1 MKNKRVIALIATA
14 GLIVS
19 VPVTS
24 MAGDTLG
31 TSFQTSMTDVAEEE
45 QSIKDTA
52 DAETVGKSLSDND
65 TDEAVPDADSPVSD
79 NPYSIPDT
87 VTSGLSY
94 AVPDTSSS
102 IDASIDTSALQK
114 QSATVSGG
122 MLDLS
127 EPLGNDG
134 ISPQAGEEDFV
145 LSGTTLT
152 SYTGTDEEVIVPE
165 GVTRIGRDAFKNN
178 TTIRRVVLPESCDYI
193 QYAIFTTCTNLEEVV
208 INCKTITFSSTNIF
222 GSVVVTVYGY
232 PYSEVPAYCAKYAN
246 VTFVAMEQPE
256 SEKFTI
262 DASGKLTR
270 YWGTDEVVTVPEGV
284 TSVSAKAFLNNTS
297 VKKVILPGTCTT
309 VSTGA
314 FTGCSALEEIELLS
328 RSTTFASGAIITP
341 APSGIIKVTGYL
353 YSQPSYYCD
362 NYTYLTFTAKDTQ
375 SGTLT
380 ETTAEPVKLRD
391 GEKEMDLYRL
401 VVKDIIHG
409 YEKDVSIIRNI
420 HVPELDR
427 YCEHMALD
435 GSAFSFT
442 ANEDILNDSRGYV
455 LVSDET
461 VAGVIN
467 GKDVEVTFHYTYKGS
482 SFNFSQKEEPVT
494 KQCYTYCD
502 ISVDKGLNSLFNSNY
517 YLAYS
522 QSSVA
527 SAQGGRVNA
536 LRYTYGSDGTLK
548 SQTTMTSTQSG
559 NIYIQ
564 NGHAKVQTVTG
575 ASTIYQNIPILF
587 GKAGLQESLV
597 LDEGGEITDA
607 YGNHYRVAYN
617 VDENSGEDKFIL
629 KGSSSTTA
637 KTGNFTI
644 RLKPVDG
651 YTARPEPEFEIK
663 AEGSLA
669 SWGYQFEMK
678 NVDSFVENPVTGEPV
693 ETPGGVLLSIT
704 ISQPMLWEEVVDDIR
719 SKGSTMI
726 DAGFYR
732 KEGGGIVF
740 VPLDTP
746 LENRR
751 YPMEYRMLQLRG
763 IAKGQ
768 SFMANNN
775 ESVIIG
781 LKNQGS
787 YCTYDTDSYKWKDDH
802 EPETGELCGGS
813 DGKTYVCQYPVGT
826 KPGTWGYIEVTA
838 DMLDVLEKLLQGQ
851 P

>member
-1 MKNKRVIALIATA
+1 MKNKRVIALIAAA

-31 TSFQTSMTDVAEEE
+31 TFFQTSMTDVAEEE
-45 QSIKDTA
+45 QSIEDMA
-52 DAETVGKSLSDND
+52 DAEPVGKSLSDSD
-65 TDEAVPDADSPVSD
+65 TDEAVPDEDSSVSD
-79 NPYSIPDT
+79 NPYFTPD
-87 VTSGLSY
+87 LPY

-102 IDASIDTSALQK
+102 VDTFTLQK
-114 QSATVSGG
+114 QSALISEGVP
-122 MLDLS
+122 DLS

-134 ISPQAGEEDFV
+134 ISPRAGEADFV

-178 TTIRRVVLPESCDYI
+178 TTIRRVVLPESCNYI
-193 QYAIFTTCTNLEEVV
+193 QYAIFTTCTNLKEVV

-270 YWGTDEVVTVPEGV
+270 YWGTDEVVTVPESV

-297 VKKVILPGTCTT
+297 VKKVILPDTCTT

-341 APSGIIKVTGYL
+341 ARSGIIKVIGYL

-380 ETTAEPVKLRD
+380 ETTAEPVKLRA

-409 YEKDVSIIRNI
+409 YEKDVTIIRNI
-420 HVPELDR
+420 HVPDLDR

-442 ANEDILNDSRGYV
+442 ANKDILNDSRGYV

-482 SFNFSQKEEPVT
+482 SFNFTQMEEPVT

-522 QSSVA
+522 QSGVA
-527 SAQGGRVNA
+527 SAHGGRINA
-536 LRYTYGSDGTLK
+536 LRYTY
-548 SQTTMTSTQSG
+548 
-559 NIYIQ
+559 
-564 NGHAKVQTVTG
+564 
-575 ASTIYQNIPILF
+575 
-587 GKAGLQESLV
+587 
-597 LDEGGEITDA
+597 
-607 YGNHYRVAYN
+607 
-617 VDENSGEDKFIL
+617 
-629 KGSSSTTA
+629 
-637 KTGNFTI
+637 
-644 RLKPVDG
+644 
-651 YTARPEPEFEIK
+651 
-663 AEGSLA
+663 
-669 SWGYQFEMK
+669 
-678 NVDSFVENPVTGEPV
+678 
-693 ETPGGVLLSIT
+693 
-704 ISQPMLWEEVVDDIR
+704 
-719 SKGSTMI
+719 
-726 DAGFYR
+726 
-732 KEGGGIVF
+732 
-740 VPLDTP
+740 
-746 LENRR
+746 
-751 YPMEYRMLQLRG
+751 
-763 IAKGQ
+763 
-768 SFMANNN
+768 
-775 ESVIIG
+775 
-781 LKNQGS
+781 
-787 YCTYDTDSYKWKDDH
+787 
-802 EPETGELCGGS
+802 GS

-838 DMLDVLEKLLQGQ
+838 EMLDVLDKLLQEQ